1 MTTQNWPDPKRPGV
15 PMFPDYY
22 GEHILKELVT
32 GKEVPACWDA
42 NCPRNPGWD
51 ISALNSQTP
60 ETVAL
65 YFTYV
70 RCDAIKLTPTQINEM
85 LAAERERCAETLNR
99 AARDTVK
106 FAKRTRTDI
115 ESSVDY
121 QRMIEIAATQ
131 KKDAEVIRNLG
142 AAP

>member
-1 MTTQNWPDPKRPGV
+1 MTAQNWPDPKRPGV
-15 PMFPDYY
+15 PMFPERD
-22 GEHILKELVT
+22 GWHWIHT
-32 GKEVPACWDA
+32 G
-42 NCPRNPGWD
+42 NGSGPRPFYWCSKAQG
-51 ISALNSQTP
+51 
-60 ETVAL
+60 
-65 YFTYV
+65 YFTSPEVWAHRWKYTKV
-70 RCDAIKLTPTQINEM
+70 WEYHGPVFTPTQINEI